1 MNPSTFHG
9 TKLDEDPQG
18 FIDEVFKV
26 VDTMGVT
33 PREKAE
39 LAAYQLKDVAQMWF
53 EQWRVERPLERGLV
67 DWEEFKKAFLY
78 RFFSLEWR
86 EKNMVELMNLRRG
99 GMSVQE
105 YSLKFTQLSKY
116 TPTMVANPRTRMNR
130 FVIGVSSLVEI

>member
-1 MNPSTFHG
+1 MNPPIFHG
-9 TKLDEDPQG
+9 TKVDEDPQG

-39 LAAYQLKDVAQMWF
+39 LDAYQLKDVAQMWF

-67 DWEEFKKAFLY
+67 DWEEFKEAFLY

-86 EKNMVELMNLRRG
+86 EKNMVEFMNLRQG

-116 TPTMVANPRTRMNR
+116 TPTMVANPRARMNR
-130 FVIGVSSLVEI
+130 FVMGVSRLVEI